1 MSRPY
6 TVVIHGL
13 PHFCQKLRDVLQ
25 DDGWDIRYR
34 SRSNPLDLAKLFADL
49 TRADLAYTW
58 GGRVSQG
65 KFLRLA
71 RLAGVKNLVMLWSG
85 SDIFFANEQH
95 AEGKLDP
102 WIAKQTHWAVS
113 PWIAS
118 EARAIGLD
126 CEFVQASFVQPE
138 PNLAPLPA
146 EFSVLCYVP
155 NAEKAPLY
163 GWDSIVEVAR
173 RLPAVK
179 FHIVGLQDA
188 GALSATPNVRFTGW
202 VRDLAPHLRAAS
214 VLWRPVRHDGLS
226 FMVLEALAQGRDVIY
241 SYPFEGCIFADNA
254 ESGAARITELE
265 RKHSS
270 GQLVLNQAGVDS
282 IRASYAPNIVRD
294 NLLRRWEHIIEKS
307 RQKRSSATRAE
318 TPEEHSI
325 H

>member
-13 PHFCQKLRDVLQ
+13 AHFCQKLKVLLQ
-25 DDGWDIRYR
+25 GDGWDIRYR
-34 SRSNPLDLAKLFADL
+34 SRSNPFDLVKLFADL
-49 TRADLAYTW
+49 TQADLAYTW

-71 RLAGVKNLVMLWSG
+71 RLAGVRNLVMLWSG

-146 EFSVLCYVP
+146 NFSVLCYVP
-155 NAEKAPLY
+155 NAQKAPLY
-163 GWDSIVEVAR
+163 GWDEIVEVAR
-173 RLPAVK
+173 LLPDVQ
-179 FHIVGLQDA
+179 FHIVGLQH
-188 GALSATPNVRFTGW
+188 GTLRATLNVKFTGW

-214 VLWRPVRHDGLS
+214 VLWRPVKHDGLS

-241 SYPFEGCIFADNA
+241 SYPFDGCIFANGT
-254 ESGAARITELE
+254 ESAAARIAELQ
-265 RKHSS
+265 RKHAA
-270 GQLVLNQAGVDS
+270 GQLTLNQAGVDS
-282 IRASYAPNIVRD
+282 IRASYAPDIVRG
-294 NLLRRWEHIIEKS
+294 NLLRRWEHIIENS
-307 RQKRSSATRAE
+307 RLKRSSAATAKS
-318 TPEEHSI
+318 PEKHSI